1 METEADVL
9 QDMDSSDAFVRM
21 FYSEDEDDFGEGV
34 SEGCGVDMQDISS
47 DCDVDEMQRDL
58 EKILPCSPL
67 MQAQEDCE
75 MEAEEGSEA
84 QDKTGSL
91 FEQIVK
97 DTQRSLSVV
106 KAGGARGLG
115 RGLSLFA
122 QRAIQEGRTPREK
135 LEKKKQ
141 EKRVEFLKVFRS
153 LAAERTGRIGDSEGG
168 RTRTMQDWAAR
179 VRVYVCKQCNGSG
192 FASLPQPL
200 AVQEGGICIRAV
212 EGGEASALARD
223 KAKKGLECVGLSVL
237 SAGEG
242 GQDKLE
248 TVQDSAAGKGQEAS
262 EGSGERKGLVPT
274 LNVADAQDLAKRLN
288 GMSMQTLV
296 DIKSIAQELQRQESQ
311 ELESQLPVDRG
322 TDEGIAGMS
331 NPANEGKSIMME
343 NTCGA
348 SAGASTSAGESEKER
363 CEPENRC
370 RACEG
375 CGLMFHPLEA
385 LEPAYQAVA
394 FGVTEKRKAADYRE
408 RGIKGIFSLRVFA
421 SDTRSPLARACA

>member
-1 METEADVL
+1 
-9 QDMDSSDAFVRM
+9 M
-21 FYSEDEDDFGEGV
+21 FYSEDEDDFGEGL
-34 SEGCGVDMQDISS
+34 SQGGQGCGVDMQDISS

-67 MQAQEDCE
+67 MQAREDCE
-75 MEAEEGSEA
+75 MEAEEGSEE
-84 QDKTGSL
+84 QEQLGSL

-106 KAGGARGLG
+106 KAGGARGLE

-122 QRAIQEGRTPREK
+122 QRAIQEGRTPSQK
-135 LEKKKQ
+135 LEMKKQ

-192 FASLPQPL
+192 CASLPQPL
-200 AVQEGGICIRAV
+200 AVQEGGIRAV
-212 EGGEASALARD
+212 QGGEASAMARD
-223 KAKKGLECVGLSVL
+223 KAEKGLECVGLSVL

-248 TVQDSAAGKGQEAS
+248 TVQDSQAGQCQEAS
-262 EGSGERKGLVPT
+262 EESGERKGLVPA
-274 LNVADAQDLAKRLN
+274 LKVADAQDLAKRLN

-311 ELESQLPVDRG
+311 ELERELPVDR
-322 TDEGIAGMS
+322 E
-331 NPANEGKSIMME
+331 NE
-343 NTCGA
+343 CDA
-348 SAGASTSAGESEKER
+348 SAGASTSAMGSEKER
-363 CEPENRC
+363 CDPENRC

-385 LEPAYQAVA
+385 LQPAYQAVA
-394 FGVTEKRKAADYRE
+394 LGVTEKRKAADYRE
-408 RGIKGIFSLRVFA
+408 RGIKGIFSLSVFA
-421 SDTRSPLARACA
+421 

>member
-1 METEADVL
+1 
-9 QDMDSSDAFVRM
+9 M
-21 FYSEDEDDFGEGV
+21 FYSEDEDDFGEGL
-34 SEGCGVDMQDISS
+34 SQGGQGCGVDMQDISS

-67 MQAQEDCE
+67 MQAREDCE
-75 MEAEEGSEA
+75 MEAEEGSEE
-84 QDKTGSL
+84 QEQLGSL

-106 KAGGARGLG
+106 KAGGARGLE

-122 QRAIQEGRTPREK
+122 QRAIQEGRTPSQK
-135 LEKKKQ
+135 LEMKKQ

-192 FASLPQPL
+192 CASLPQPL
-200 AVQEGGICIRAV
+200 AVQEGGIRAV
-212 EGGEASALARD
+212 QGGEASAMARD
-223 KAKKGLECVGLSVL
+223 KAEKGLECVGLSVL

-248 TVQDSAAGKGQEAS
+248 TVQDSQAGQCQEAS
-262 EGSGERKGLVPT
+262 EESGERKGLVPA
-274 LNVADAQDLAKRLN
+274 LKVADAQDLAKRLN

-311 ELESQLPVDRG
+311 ELERELPVDRG
-322 TDEGIAGMS
+322 ADDGIAGMS
-331 NPANEGKSIMME
+331 NSANEVKSITME
-343 NTCGA
+343 NECGA
-348 SAGASTSAGESEKER
+348 SAGASTSAMGSEKER
-363 CEPENRC
+363 CDPENRC

-385 LEPAYQAVA
+385 LQPAYQAVA
-394 FGVTEKRKAADYRE
+394 LGVTEKRKAADYRE
-408 RGIKGIFSLRVFA
+408 RGIKGIFSLSVFA
-421 SDTRSPLARACA
+421 

>member
-1 METEADVL
+1 
-9 QDMDSSDAFVRM
+9 M
-21 FYSEDEDDFGEGV
+21 FYSEDEDDFGEGL
-34 SEGCGVDMQDISS
+34 SQGGQGCGVDMQDISS

-106 KAGGARGLG
+106 KAGGARDLG

-192 FASLPQPL
+192 CASLPQPL
-200 AVQEGGICIRAV
+200 AVQEGGIRAV
-212 EGGEASALARD
+212 QGGEASAMARD
-223 KAKKGLECVGLSVL
+223 KAEKGLECVGLSVL

-248 TVQDSAAGKGQEAS
+248 TVQDSQAGQCQEAS
-262 EGSGERKGLVPT
+262 EESGERKGLVPA
-274 LNVADAQDLAKRLN
+274 LKVADAQDLAKRLN

-311 ELESQLPVDRG
+311 ELERELPVDR
-322 TDEGIAGMS
+322 E
-331 NPANEGKSIMME
+331 NE
-343 NTCGA
+343 CDA
-348 SAGASTSAGESEKER
+348 SAGASTSAMGSEKER
-363 CEPENRC
+363 CDPENRC

-385 LEPAYQAVA
+385 LQPAYQAVA
-394 FGVTEKRKAADYRE
+394 LGVTEKRKAADYRE
-408 RGIKGIFSLRVFA
+408 RGIKGIFSLSVFA
-421 SDTRSPLARACA
+421 